1 MTVPKWLIPA
11 LAVIAAVAVGVA
23 ATLIGMRFAPV
34 ETVTTQPATE
44 IVPVLAPIAEGEEP
58 PAEPDDEAAPDA
70 PVVVSE
76 ASAEREV
83 TVPAAPTGDDPVDPS
98 LLFLFDELMAWP
110 DALLGLINFGDDE
123 RSDGDDPCAPREG
136 EPAVGC
142 PGGLRSTILSDTALR
157 DFAAGAQAFPP
168 TWEQFVENG
177 NPYGGSLWCDGLE
190 AGEGEVPFGILATA
204 PGTFTLRYWP
214 TENPAAERETVVTTT
229 AEQLALWEE
238 QVALPDGWPIAQH
251 CFAIDGI
258 EPDTAYTAVVTG
270 IDTFL
275 RISPAHTERFHSG
288 GAPVHPGLQIST
300 VGDNLIFASGLYPR
314 DETLDIRAYLV
325 EPDVAPTCTAPAG
338 AIQLLPLTSVDVDAD
353 RDEVNALNALPD
365 FQRKAVRTFVIPE
378 GATAI
383 VCGRWFPAGDA
394 PVWES
399 SQPNFESSAVVQAAD
414 RVLPSVSLFDVS
426 RFDDAVESIEVRVA
440 SAEGIGCWRASWT
453 WTRDR
458 DESLPVE
465 LCDAS
470 AFAGGGTA
478 SDGERLWTR
487 GFRGDLAI
495 TVIAQLTSGEMSKTS
510 YLLPA
515 VDGGC
520 RGVCEP
526 PERQWYRVAL
536 EDVTQGTGLCGS
548 FFGSDCTPP
557 SREVSA
563 GTATFFVD
571 WEQGLSNGRTD
582 WNITPT
588 VDLPVDYVAPDVPQ
602 VDNDADWTFT
612 EPTLAHPWSAASL
625 TVEVD
630 RPVDYT
636 LRFLG
641 GPVAGTRCDGTDLP
655 LEVSGSSATASGT
668 HSIRL
673 HMTGLCLGAQY
684 LAELELVDADGNR
697 TTWGLHDAESWWG
710 GTALVIAPA
719 LRAELFYEIRAQ
731 HFGRSYLRVFEL
743 DFNGSSVGAEETR
756 SGRCL
761 EDGLVSSG
769 GSLERDLYNTNSVTL
784 SILIGE
790 SARWGD
796 ADAWGVDCLSASS
809 DETVRTATADVD
821 LRQLFSPEGVV
832 VSVPELYSATVTLRA
847 RLVD

>member
-1 MTVPKWLIPA
+1 MTVPKWLIPV
-11 LAVIAAVAVGVA
+11 LAVIAAVAIGVA
-23 ATLIGMRFAPV
+23 ATLIGLRFAPV
-34 ETVTTQPATE
+34 ETVTAQPTTE
-44 IVPVLAPIAEGEEP
+44 IVPVLTPIAEG
-58 PAEPDDEAAPDA
+58 DEAPAAPDDDAEPGA

-76 ASAEREV
+76 AAAEREV
-83 TVPAAPTGDDPVDPS
+83 TTPTTPSDDEAVDPS
-98 LLFLFDELMAWP
+98 LLFFFDELMAWP
-110 DALLGLINFGDDE
+110 DALLGLINFGDE
-123 RSDGDDPCAPREG
+123 GRADGDDPCAPRDG

-142 PGGLRSTILSDTALR
+142 PDGLRSTILSDTALR
-157 DFAAGAQAFPP
+157 DFAAGGQAFPP
-168 TWEQFVENG
+168 TYAEFLERG

-190 AGEGEVPFGILATA
+190 AGDGEVPFGILATA

-214 TENPAAERETVVTTT
+214 TENPAAERETTVTTT

-238 QVALPDGWPIAQH
+238 QVALPDGWPITQQ
-251 CFAIDGI
+251 CFVIDGI
-258 EPDTAYTAVVTG
+258 EPNTAYTAVVTG

-275 RISPAHTERFHSG
+275 RISPAHTVRFHSAG
-288 GAPVHPGLQIST
+288 SPVHPGLQIST
-300 VGDNLIFASGLYPR
+300 VGDNLLFASGLHPT

-325 EPDVAPTCTAPAG
+325 GPDDAPACTAPAG
-338 AIQLLPLTSVDVDAD
+338 ATQLTSLTSVEVEAG
-353 RDEVNALNALPD
+353 RDEVNALNALPN

-383 VCGRWFPAGDA
+383 ICGRWFPAGDA

-399 SQPNFESSAVVQAAD
+399 SQPNFESAAIVQAAD
-414 RVLPSVSLFDVS
+414 RVLPSVSLFDVA
-426 RFDDAVESIEVRVA
+426 RFDDAVESMEVRVA
-440 SAEGIGCWRASWT
+440 SSEGIGCWAPTWT

-458 DESLPVE
+458 DDALPVQ

-470 AFAGGGTA
+470 AFASGGTA

-487 GFRGDLAI
+487 GFRGDLVI
-495 TVIAQLTSGEMSKTS
+495 TVTTRLTTGETSETS

-515 VDGGC
+515 ADGGC

-526 PERQWYRVAL
+526 PERQWFRVAL
-536 EDVTQGTGLCGS
+536 EEVTQGTGLCGS

-557 SREVSA
+557 SREVAA

-582 WNITPT
+582 WNVTPT
-588 VDLPVDYVAPDVPQ
+588 VDRPVDYVAPDVPQ
-602 VDNDADWTFT
+602 VDNDADWTFS
-612 EPTLAHPWSAASL
+612 EPTLSIPWSSASL
-625 TVEVD
+625 PVDVD
-630 RPVDYT
+630 RAVDYT
-636 LRFLG
+636 LRFLDG
-641 GPVAGTRCDGTDLP
+641 AGTATRCDGSGLP
-655 LEVSGSSATASGT
+655 MEVSGSSVSASGAHT
-668 HSIRL
+668 IRL
-673 HMTGLCLGAQY
+673 SMPGLCLGGQY
-684 LAELELVDADGNR
+684 AAELELIDEEGRRA
-697 TTWGLHDAESWWG
+697 TWGLDRTETFWG
-710 GTALVIAPA
+710 GTAYVSAPA
-719 LRAELFYEIRAQ
+719 LRAEVFYEIRAQ

-790 SARWGD
+790 ATRWGD
-796 ADAWGVDCLSASS
+796 AEAWGADCLGVAS

-821 LRQLFSPEGVV
+821 LHQLFTPEGVV
-832 VSVPELYSATVTLRA
+832 VSVPELYNATVTLRA
-847 RLVD
+847 LLVD

>member
-34 ETVTTQPATE
+34 ETVTTQPTTE
-44 IVPVLAPIAEGEEP
+44 IVPVLAPIAVGEEA
-58 PAEPDDEAAPDA
+58 PAGPDDEPDA
-70 PVVVSE
+70 PVVVSD
-76 ASAEREV
+76 AVAEREV
-83 TVPAAPTGDDPVDPS
+83 TVPPTPATDEPDPS
-98 LLFLFDELMAWP
+98 LLFFLDELMAWP
-110 DALLGLINFGDDE
+110 DALLGLINFGGDD
-123 RSDGDDPCAPREG
+123 RSDGDDPCAPRDG
-136 EPAVGC
+136 EPEVGC
-142 PGGLRSTILSDTALR
+142 PDGLRSTILSDTALR
-157 DFAAGAQAFPP
+157 DFAAGGQAFPP
-168 TWEQFVENG
+168 TYDEYLENG

-190 AGEGEVPFGILATA
+190 AGAGEVPFGILATA

-214 TENPAAERETVVTTT
+214 TDHPAAERETVVTTT

-238 QVALPDGWPIAQH
+238 QVALPDGWPIVQQ
-251 CFAIDGI
+251 CFVIDGI
-258 EPDTAYTAVVTG
+258 EPNTAYTAVVTG

-275 RISPAHTERFHSG
+275 RIAPAHTVRFHSEG
-288 GAPVHPGLQIST
+288 SPVHPGLQIST
-300 VGDNLIFASGLYPR
+300 VGDNLLFASGLHPT

-325 EPDVAPTCTAPAG
+325 EPDAAPACTAPGG
-338 AIQLLPLTSVDVDAD
+338 ATQLTPLTSVDVVAD
-353 RDEVNALNALPD
+353 RDEVNALNALPN

-414 RVLPSVSLFDVS
+414 RLLPVLSLFDVA

-440 SAEGIGCWRASWT
+440 SAEGTECWGWT
-453 WTRDR
+453 WTRELD
-458 DESLPVE
+458 DDLPAQ
-465 LCDAS
+465 LCNAS

-478 SDGERLWTR
+478 SDGDRLWTR

-495 TVIAQLTSGEMSKTS
+495 TVITTLDTGEASKTS

-515 VDGGC
+515 ADRGC
-520 RGVCEP
+520 RGVCEEP
-526 PERQWYRVAL
+526 ARQWFRIAL

-548 FFGSDCTPP
+548 SFGFDCTPP
-557 SREVSA
+557 SREVAA

-571 WEQGLSNGRTD
+571 WEQGLSNGRSD
-582 WNITPT
+582 WNVTPT
-588 VDLPVDYVAPDVPQ
+588 VDIPVDYVVPDVPQ
-602 VDNDADWTFT
+602 IDNDEYWTFT
-612 EPTLAHPWSAASL
+612 EPTLSLPWSAASL
-625 TVEVD
+625 QVEVD

-636 LRFLG
+636 LRFMAG
-641 GPVAGTRCDGTDLP
+641 AEVATRCDGAGP
-655 LEVSGSSATASGT
+655 AEVSGSSVSSGGSDT
-668 HSIRL
+668 IRL
-673 HMTGLCLGAQY
+673 QMGGLCLGAQY
-684 LAELELVDADGNR
+684 LAELELVDADGRR
-697 TTWGLHDAESWWG
+697 TTWGLDRAGSWWG
-710 GTALVIAPA
+710 GTALVVAPA
-719 LRAELFYEIRAQ
+719 LRAEIFYEIRAQ
-731 HFGRSYLRVFEL
+731 HVSRSYLRVFEL
-743 DFNGSSVGAEETR
+743 DVNGSSVGAEETR

-790 SARWGD
+790 ATRWGD
-796 ADAWGVDCLSASS
+796 AEAWDADCLGVAS
-809 DETVRTATADVD
+809 DDTVRTATADVD
-821 LRQLFSPEGVV
+821 LLQLFTPEGVV
-832 VSVPELYSATVTLRA
+832 VSAPELYSATVTLRA

>member
-34 ETVTTQPATE
+34 ETVATQPATE

-83 TVPAAPTGDDPVDPS
+83 TVPAAPTGDDQVDPS

-251 CFAIDGI
+251 CFVIDGI

-325 EPDVAPTCTAPAG
+325 EPDAAPTCTAPAG

-515 VDGGC
+515 ADGGC

-641 GPVAGTRCDGTDLP
+641 GPVTGTRCDGTDLP

>member
-58 PAEPDDEAAPDA
+58 PVEPDDGAAPDA

-214 TENPAAERETVVTTT
+214 TENPTAERETVVTTT

-251 CFAIDGI
+251 CFVIDGI

-325 EPDVAPTCTAPAG
+325 EPDAAPACTAPAG

-353 RDEVNALNALPD
+353 RDDVNALNALPD

-495 TVIAQLTSGEMSKTS
+495 TVIAQLTSGEMSKTN

-515 VDGGC
+515 ADGGC

-641 GPVAGTRCDGTDLP
+641 GPVTGTRCDGTDLP

>member
-1 MTVPKWLIPA
+1 MTVPKWLIPL

-23 ATLIGMRFAPV
+23 ATLIGLRFAPV
-34 ETVTTQPATE
+34 ETVTMRPTTE
-44 IVPVLAPIAEGEEP
+44 IVPVLAPIAEGDEAP
-58 PAEPDDEAAPDA
+58 VAPDDAAEPDA
-70 PVVVSE
+70 PVAVSE
-76 ASAEREV
+76 AAAEREV
-83 TVPAAPTGDDPVDPS
+83 TVPATPTGDAAVDPS
-98 LLFLFDELMAWP
+98 LLFFFDELMAWP
-110 DALLGLINFGDDE
+110 DALLGLINFGDE
-123 RSDGDDPCAPREG
+123 GRAEGDDPCAPREG

-142 PGGLRSTILSDTALR
+142 PDGLRSTILSDTALR
-157 DFAAGAQAFPP
+157 DFAAGGQAFPP
-168 TWEQFVENG
+168 TYEQYLENG

-204 PGTFTLRYWP
+204 PGTFTVRYWP
-214 TENPAAERETVVTTT
+214 TGNPAAERETIVTTT
-229 AEQLALWEE
+229 LEQLALWEE
-238 QVALPDGWPIAQH
+238 QVALPDGWPIVQQ
-251 CFAIDGI
+251 CFVIDDV
-258 EPDTAYTAVVTG
+258 EPNTAYTAVVTG
-270 IDTFL
+270 IDTVL
-275 RISPAHTERFHSG
+275 RISPPHTLRFHSV

-300 VGDNLIFASGLYPR
+300 VGDNLIFASGLYPT

-325 EPDVAPTCTAPAG
+325 EPDAAPACTAPAG
-338 AIQLLPLTSVDVDAD
+338 ALQLTPLTSVDVVAD
-353 RDEVNALNALPD
+353 RDEVNALNALPN

-383 VCGRWFPAGDA
+383 VCGRWFPAGGA
-394 PVWES
+394 PIWES

-414 RVLPSVSLFDVS
+414 RVLPSVTLFDVAP
-426 RFDDAVESIEVRVA
+426 FDDAVESMDVRVA
-440 SAEGIGCWRASWT
+440 SAEGIGCWAPSWM

-458 DESLPVE
+458 DDSLPVQ

-470 AFAGGGTA
+470 AFAGGGTT

-487 GFRGDLAI
+487 GFRGDLVI
-495 TVIAQLTSGEMSKTS
+495 TVTTRLDTGETSETS

-515 VDGGC
+515 ADDGC
-520 RGVCEP
+520 RGGCEP
-526 PERQWYRVAL
+526 PARQWFRVAL

-557 SREVSA
+557 SREVAA

-571 WEQGLSNGRTD
+571 WEQGLSNGRAD

-588 VDLPVDYVAPDVPQ
+588 VDRPVDYVIPDVPQ
-602 VDNDADWTFT
+602 VDNDEYWTFT
-612 EPTLAHPWSAASL
+612 EPTLSIPWSAASL
-625 TVEVD
+625 QVEVD

-636 LRFLG
+636 LRLLG
-641 GPVAGTRCDGTDLP
+641 GSEPATRCDGSGLP
-655 LEVSGSSATASGT
+655 MEVSGTSVTASGRDT
-668 HSIRL
+668 IRL
-673 HMTGLCLGAQY
+673 QIPGLCLGAQY

-697 TTWGLHDAESWWG
+697 TTWGLDRAESWWG

-719 LRAELFYEIRAQ
+719 LRAEVFYEIRAQ
-731 HFGRSYLRVFEL
+731 HVSRSYLRVFEL

-769 GSLERDLYNTNSVTL
+769 GSLERDLYNVNSVTF

-790 SARWGD
+790 ATRWGD
-796 ADAWGVDCLSASS
+796 AEAWGADCLGVAS

-832 VSVPELYSATVTLRA
+832 VTVPELYSATITLRA
-847 RLVD
+847 RLID